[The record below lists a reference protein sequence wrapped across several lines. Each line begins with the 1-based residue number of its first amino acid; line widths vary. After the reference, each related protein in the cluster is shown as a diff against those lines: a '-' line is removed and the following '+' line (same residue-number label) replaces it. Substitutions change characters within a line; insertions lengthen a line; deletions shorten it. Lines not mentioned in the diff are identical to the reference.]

1 MSEAS
6 AGRFVGQAVR
16 RREDPRLLTGHGS
29 YVDDVVVPGL
39 LHAAFVRSDLAHG
52 RITRLDVD
60 AARALPGVRAVLTA
74 ADVNGAV
81 GSMQPTM
88 FQADPPP
95 MPCAPLRPLAET
107 DVRFVG
113 DPIALV
119 VAESRYV
126 AEDACELVE
135 VDYDPLPAVIDA
147 ETAADHV
154 GLVHPELGSNVAV
167 QIASP
172 PDPELDAIFE
182 SAPHVITETLVQHR
196 HTNVPMETRGVVA
209 QFTPATGDLDVW
221 LSTQNPHEAR
231 QTCARALGIPE
242 HHVRVRAGDVGGGFG
257 QKFFTQRDELTVIAA
272 AHHLGRAV
280 KWIEDRRE
288 NLIAAN
294 HARADRVTVR
304 LALDDD
310 AHLLG
315 VHLDHLED
323 CGAYPVGGT
332 GGIGPFMA
340 MLFPGP
346 YRVPKLGFR
355 TTAVWTN
362 TCGRGAYRGPWMME
376 TVAREEILDLA
387 ARAVGVD
394 PLELRRRNCVHADE
408 LPFTT
413 AGGLVLDHVT
423 PSETLEQAVDLIGY
437 DAVRAEQARD
447 GDGRLLGVGLG
458 LYVEPTSMA
467 SGNLGVETAT
477 VRVQPSGT
485 VTVHLGTGS
494 HGQSVET
501 TMAQVVAE
509 HLGVEL
515 DDVVVVQGD
524 TATAPFGGGTGGSR
538 TAVVAGGA
546 ARDASLAVRDKATR
560 IAAHL
565 LEAAPEDLDV
575 EAGRD
580 QRARHP
586 DPWGQPG
593 RGGPGRAQRPTRAAP
608 RPGPRPRRH
617 GHLPGAAHHLVE
629 RVPRLHRR
637 GRPGH
642 RRRRDPPLRRQR
654 GLRPDDQPDGRRGS
668 DRRRGGARHRRG
680 PLRALRLRRGR
691 QPAHHDVPR
700 LPGADQHR
708 GADHRVRPRR
718 DAVAD
723 PGRPQGDGGGR
734 RDRLPT
740 VRVQRR
746 RRRAR
751 PPRRPPHRPAAQP
764 QPHPRRA
771 RRHRPVAEGAPVGTV
786 VVDLSIS
793 LDGFIAGPDDGPDRP
808 LGRGGEA
815 LFTWMNAGGEANRVE
830 ARLAPPTAAGSWST
844 SG

>member
-39 LHAAFVRSDLAHG
+39 LHAAFVRSDLAHA

-81 GSMQPTM
+81 ASMQPTM

-135 VDYDPLPAVIDA
+135 VDYDPLPVVIDA
-147 ETAADHV
+147 ETAAEHV

-167 QIASP
+167 RIASP
-172 PDPELDAIFE
+172 PDPELDAVFE

-565 LEAAPEDLDV
+565 LEAAPEDLEV
-575 EAGRD
+575 EAGRVSV
-580 QRARHP
+580 
-586 DPWGQPG
+586 
-593 RGGPGRAQRPTRAAP
+593 RGTPTRGVTLAEVARVALNAP
-608 RPGPRPRRH
+608 LELPPDLAPGLDATVTYQAPPITWSNACHACTVAVDPATGAVEILRYVVSEDCGRMINPMVVEGQIAGGVAQGIGGVLYEH
-617 GHLPGAAHHLVE
+617 FVYDEDGNPLTTTFLDYLVPTSTEVPTIEFGHVETPSPTPG
-629 RVPRLHRR
+629 
-637 GRPGH
+637 GH
-642 RRRRDPPLRRQR
+642 K
-654 GLRPDDQPDGRRGS
+654 GMGE
-668 DRRRGGARHRRG
+668 GGAIG
-680 PLRALRLRRGR
+680 SP
-691 QPAHHDVPR
+691 PCVFN
-700 LPGADQHR
+700 
-708 GADHRVRPRR
+708 
-718 DAVAD
+718 AVAD
-723 PGRPQGDGGGR
+723 A
-734 RDRLPT
+734 L
-740 VRVQRR
+740 
-746 RRRAR
+746 
-751 PPRRPPHRPAAQP
+751 
-764 QPHPRRA
+764 A
-771 RRHRPVAEGAPVGTV
+771 RRG
-786 VVDLSIS
+786 
-793 LDGFIAGPDDGPDRP
+793 
-808 LGRGGEA
+808 
-815 LFTWMNAGGEANRVE
+815 
-830 ARLAPPTAAGSWST
+830 ARLTDQPLSPSRILDALADTG
-844 SG
+844 G